1 MKKELV
7 LFILIFIGFA
17 LPIHAQTAYRGEIRR
32 ADGNHIVFNMEEKM
46 EQGKLKWTIR
56 NAEERLE
63 VSQFNRRGDSLL
75 VQMPFFDAE
84 LLLKKTPVGYEGSWL
99 KRGST
104 GNVLMPIVLVRG
116 KDRYNLPASPNR
128 FPASGRWKT
137 TFTNASG
144 KSSIAMAEFKQNGK
158 NITGTFLTPTGDYRF
173 LEGSI
178 QGDSLVM
185 STFDGTH
192 AFVFRARLSGTDRI
206 TRGVFASGPTS
217 LENWEAI
224 RDEQMEL
231 DGSSALM
238 SLKGDEKKLSF
249 TFPDLDSNLVSI
261 KDERF
266 KGKVVVI
273 QIMGSWCPNCMDEIS
288 FLSKYHKENRQSG
301 VEMIGLAY
309 EYTTDFAE
317 AKRRLSRFRDKFSVD
332 YPMLI
337 TGVKSSDEFRTEK
350 TLPQMTAIK
359 AFPSMIILG
368 KDGTVRK
375 THAGYDGPATGIHHE
390 KFKEEFDAEIKM
402 LLAEKQ

>member
-1 MKKELV
+1 MKNGL
-7 LFILIFIGFA
+7 ILFA
-17 LPIHAQTAYRGEIRR
+17 LVAVTFVTPVDAQIIYRGEIRR
-32 ADGNHIVFNMEEKM
+32 ADGNHIVFNMEEKT
-46 EQGKLKWTIR
+46 EQGRLKWTIR

-63 VSQFNRRGDSLL
+63 ISQFNRRGDSLL
-75 VQMPFFDAE
+75 VQLPFFDAE

-104 GNVLMPIVLVRG
+104 GSVLMPIVLVRG
-116 KDRYNLPASPNR
+116 KDRYNLPVSPNR
-128 FPASGRWKT
+128 FQASGRWKT

-144 KSSIAMAEFKQNGK
+144 KSSIAMAEFKQTGK
-158 NITGTFLTPTGDYRF
+158 VITGTFLTPTGDYRF
-173 LEGSI
+173 LEGSV

-192 AFVFRARLSGTDRI
+192 AFVFKAKLGGDNRI
-206 TRGVFASGPTS
+206 IHGLFASGSTS
-217 LENWEAI
+217 LESWDAI

-238 SLKGDEKKLSF
+238 SLKGEEKKLSF

-261 KDERF
+261 GDEKF

-288 FLSKYHKENRQSG
+288 FLSKYYKENRQLG

-368 KDGTVRK
+368 KDGAVRK

-390 KFKEEFDAEIKM
+390 KFKQEFDAEIKA
-402 LLAEKQ
+402 LSAEKQ